1 MATPQQKSNREHSF
15 DAELA
20 SLVGIEKAILLKN
33 IDYWVGENERR
44 KIDSSFAYGKWW
56 TFESLTSL
64 AKKYP
69 YMKRGNLSRWF
80 KELKESKWIIMYST
94 TDGANMYRPGP
105 VFTSWDLGQDWKLVF
120 QNETGRT
127 WGGVFQ
133 NEPKAVFQ
141 NEPKGAAH
149 FETDNN
155 VEKHIEKNVEREG
168 EREAEKTPSLPKDF
182 DEMIQRVNAEV
193 ATIEAEKE
201 KISPVPAAPSFP
213 GSDISEEA
221 DELKNGVV
229 RRDGPNYEAKK
240 EKVSCHHSCG
250 PGDFWE
256 GGKCARMGCYTKES
270 PTHVVTAVDGQ
281 TLPGALVTT
290 VEGLSLEQ
298 TTRETAAEAL
308 TRRISNPLADN
319 AIDAGKLIE
328 VWCAENS
335 ETVKWAYDAARRKL
349 TPDDLS
355 ARIID
360 FCGCYANSVE
370 PGKQVLFFGDPA
382 RMFKNGLTK
391 WLQTQNKFDREQ
403 AAKPNTGKF
412 QQQDNAAAY
421 VAPKAVRPVQT
432 FYE

>member
-1 MATPQQKSNREHSF
+1 MEAPQQKSNREHSF

-33 IDYWVGENERR
+33 IDYWVTENERR

-201 KISPVPAAPSFP
+201 KISPVPAAPSFS
-213 GSDISEEA
+213 GSDISDEA

-229 RRDGPNYEAKK
+229 RRDGPNYEPTDFDFYS
-240 EKVSCHHSCG
+240 KVPLSDMLEDAPVMLVQS
-250 PGDFWE
+250 F
-256 GGKCARMGCYTKES
+256 
-270 PTHVVTAVDGQ
+270 DGQ

-290 VEGLSLEQ
+290 VEGLNFEQ

-308 TRRISNPLADN
+308 TRRITNPLADN

-328 VWCAENS
+328 SWCAENA
-335 ETVKWAYDAARRKL
+335 ETVRWAYDAARRKL

-360 FCGCYANSVE
+360 FCGCYANHKE
-370 PGKQVLFFGDPA
+370 AGTRVLFFGDPA
-382 RMFKNGLTK
+382 RMFHNALTR
-391 WLQTQNKFDREQ
+391 WLQTQNKYDREQ
-403 AAKPNTGKF
+403 AAKTSTVKRSGAPNSFGGDQSKF
-412 QQQDNAAAY
+412 NE
-421 VAPKAVRPVQT
+421 VQR
-432 FYE
+432 F

>member
-1 MATPQQKSNREHSF
+1 MSTPQQKSNREHSF

-105 VFTSWDLGQDWKLVF
+105 VFTSWDLGQDWQEVF
-120 QNETGRT
+120 QNETGKT

-193 ATIEAEKE
+193 STIEAEKE
-201 KISPVPAAPSFP
+201 KISPVPAAPSFS
-213 GSDISEEA
+213 GFDISDEA

-240 EKVSCHHSCG
+240 E
-250 PGDFWE
+250 
-256 GGKCARMGCYTKES
+256 T
-270 PTHVVTAVDGQ
+270 
-281 TLPGALVTT
+281 GALVTT

-308 TRRISNPLADN
+308 TRRITTPLADN

-328 VWCAENS
+328 SWCAENA
-335 ETVKWAYDAARRKL
+335 ETVRWAYDAARRKL

-391 WLQTQNKFDREQ
+391 WLQTQNKYDREQ
-403 AAKPNTGKF
+403 AEKQGQLKNGFSQPVNQPAENRTGMYRKIT
-412 QQQDNAAAY
+412 DL
-421 VAPKAVRPVQT
+421 
-432 FYE
+432 

>member
-1 MATPQQKSNREHSF
+1 MSTPQQKSNREHSF

-105 VFTSWDLGQDWKLVF
+105 VFTSWDLGQDWQEVF
-120 QNETGRT
+120 QNETGKT

-141 NEPKGAAH
+141 NETEGAAH

-193 ATIEAEKE
+193 STIEAEKE
-201 KISPVPAAPSFP
+201 KISPVPAAPSFS
-213 GSDISEEA
+213 GFDISDEA

-240 EKVSCHHSCG
+240 E
-250 PGDFWE
+250 
-256 GGKCARMGCYTKES
+256 T
-270 PTHVVTAVDGQ
+270 
-281 TLPGALVTT
+281 GALVTT

-308 TRRISNPLADN
+308 TRRITTPLADN

-328 VWCAENS
+328 SWCAENA
-335 ETVKWAYDAARRKL
+335 ETVRWAYDAARRKL

-391 WLQTQNKFDREQ
+391 WLQTQNKYDREQ
-403 AAKPNTGKF
+403 AEKQGQLKNGFSQPVNQPAENRTGMYRKIT
-412 QQQDNAAAY
+412 DL
-421 VAPKAVRPVQT
+421 
-432 FYE
+432 

>member
-105 VFTSWDLGQDWKLVF
+105 VFTSWDLCQDWKGVF
-120 QNETGRT
+120 QNETGKT

-141 NEPKGAAH
+141 NETDGAAH

-168 EREAEKTPSLPKDF
+168 EREEEKNAPPIPKDF

-193 ATIEAEKE
+193 AIIEAKN
-201 KISPVPAAPSFP
+201 KKGSPVSANPLTIHSGFNEVFDA
-213 GSDISEEA
+213 IYEK
-221 DELKNGVV
+221 DENGEYKI
-229 RRDGPNYEAKK
+229 RRDVEPSLPVGFDVEIHEPVKRERVVLPPPKDEPTTPLYQPTNPDAAKALLAKMGKSQPKDPDAAQK
-240 EKVSCHHSCG
+240 EIRAWVF
-250 PGDFWE
+250 GDGSE
-256 GGKCARMGCYTKES
+256 
-270 PTHVVTAVDGQ
+270 
-281 TLPGALVTT
+281 T
-290 VEGLSLEQ
+290 VRSWYSKAKRKDTPEDRELICVEKFCSVFALSLEPG
-298 TTRETAAEAL
+298 
-308 TRRISNPLADN
+308 RRMLFENDPLYFFQKRGYLFIVDEC
-319 AIDAGKLIE
+319 G
-328 VWCAENS
+328 
-335 ETVKWAYDAARRKL
+335 YDRK
-349 TPDDLS
+349 
-355 ARIID
+355 
-360 FCGCYANSVE
+360 
-370 PGKQVLFFGDPA
+370 
-382 RMFKNGLTK
+382 
-391 WLQTQNKFDREQ
+391 REQ
-403 AAKPNTGKF
+403 AAKQNTGKF
-412 QQQDNAAAY
+412 QQQDATSAY

>member
-168 EREAEKTPSLPKDF
+168 EREEEKNAPPIPKDF

-193 ATIEAEKE
+193 AIIEAKN
-201 KISPVPAAPSFP
+201 KKGSPVSANPLTIHSGFNEVFDA
-213 GSDISEEA
+213 IYEK
-221 DELKNGVV
+221 DENGEYKI
-229 RRDGPNYEAKK
+229 RRDVEPSLPVGFDVEIHEPVKRERVVLPPPKDEPTTPLYQPTNPDAAKALLAKMGKSQPKDPDAAQK
-240 EKVSCHHSCG
+240 EIRAWVF
-250 PGDFWE
+250 GD
-256 GGKCARMGCYTKES
+256 G
-270 PTHVVTAVDGQ
+270 
-281 TLPGALVTT
+281 
-290 VEGLSLEQ
+290 
-298 TTRETAAEAL
+298 
-308 TRRISNPLADN
+308 
-319 AIDAGKLIE
+319 
-328 VWCAENS
+328 S
-335 ETVKWAYDAARRKL
+335 ETVRSWYSKAKRKDTPEDRELICVEKFCSVFALSLDPGRRMLFENDPLYFFQKRGYIFILDECGYDRK
-349 TPDDLS
+349 
-355 ARIID
+355 
-360 FCGCYANSVE
+360 
-370 PGKQVLFFGDPA
+370 
-382 RMFKNGLTK
+382 
-391 WLQTQNKFDREQ
+391 REQ
-403 AAKPNTGKF
+403 AAKQNTGKF
-412 QQQDNAAAY
+412 QQQDATSAY

>member
-1 MATPQQKSNREHSF
+1 MAAPQQKSNREHSF

-33 IDYWVGENERR
+33 IDYWVTENERR

-168 EREAEKTPSLPKDF
+168 EREAEKTPSPPKDF
-182 DEMIQRVNAEV
+182 DEMLQRVNAEV
-193 ATIEAEKE
+193 STIEAEKE
-201 KISPVPAAPSFP
+201 KISPVPAAPSFS
-213 GSDISEEA
+213 GSDISDEA

-229 RRDGPNYEAKK
+229 RRDGPNYEPTDFDFYS
-240 EKVSCHHSCG
+240 KVPLSDMLEDAPVMLVQS
-250 PGDFWE
+250 F
-256 GGKCARMGCYTKES
+256 
-270 PTHVVTAVDGQ
+270 DGQ

-290 VEGLSLEQ
+290 VEGLRLED
-298 TTRETAAEAL
+298 TTRESVIALQSRLKISPKAE
-308 TRRISNPLADN
+308 N
-319 AIDAGKLIE
+319 AMEAQKIIVE
-328 VWCAENS
+328 WCAVNKEQVVWS
-335 ETVKWAYDAARRKL
+335 YESARRKC
-349 TPDDLS
+349 TAEDVVE
-355 ARIID
+355 RIID
-360 FCGCYANSVE
+360 FCGHFSTTAEV
-370 PGKQVLFFGDPA
+370 GKQLLFFSDPA
-382 RMFKNGLTK
+382 RMFQNGLTK

-403 AAKPNTGKF
+403 AAKTPAIKRSGAPNSFGGDQSKF
-412 QQQDNAAAY
+412 NE
-421 VAPKAVRPVQT
+421 VQK
-432 FYE
+432 F

>member
-1 MATPQQKSNREHSF
+1 MSTPQQKSNREHSF

-33 IDYWVGENERR
+33 IDYWVTENERR

-105 VFTSWDLGQDWKLVF
+105 VFTSWDLGQDWQEVF
-120 QNETGRT
+120 QNETGKT

-141 NEPKGAAH
+141 NETEGAAH

-193 ATIEAEKE
+193 STIEAEKE
-201 KISPVPAAPSFP
+201 KISPVPAAPSFS
-213 GSDISEEA
+213 GFDISDEA

-240 EKVSCHHSCG
+240 E
-250 PGDFWE
+250 
-256 GGKCARMGCYTKES
+256 T
-270 PTHVVTAVDGQ
+270 
-281 TLPGALVTT
+281 GALVTT

-308 TRRISNPLADN
+308 TRRITTPLADN

-328 VWCAENS
+328 SWCAENA
-335 ETVKWAYDAARRKL
+335 ETVRWAYDAARRKL

-391 WLQTQNKFDREQ
+391 WLQTQNKYDREQ
-403 AAKPNTGKF
+403 AEKQGQLKNGFSQPVNQPAENRTGMYRKIT
-412 QQQDNAAAY
+412 DL
-421 VAPKAVRPVQT
+421 
-432 FYE
+432 

>member
-193 ATIEAEKE
+193 STIEAEKE
-201 KISPVPAAPSFP
+201 KISPVPAAPSFS
-213 GSDISEEA
+213 GSDISDEA

-229 RRDGPNYEAKK
+229 RRDGPNYEPTDFDFYS
-240 EKVSCHHSCG
+240 KVPLSDMLEDAPVMLVQS
-250 PGDFWE
+250 F
-256 GGKCARMGCYTKES
+256 
-270 PTHVVTAVDGQ
+270 DGQ

-290 VEGLSLEQ
+290 VEGLNLEQ

>member
-105 VFTSWDLGQDWKLVF
+105 VFTSWDLCQDWKGVF
-120 QNETGRT
+120 QNETGKT

-141 NEPKGAAH
+141 NETDGAAH

-168 EREAEKTPSLPKDF
+168 EREEEKNAPPIPKDF

-193 ATIEAEKE
+193 AIIEAKN
-201 KISPVPAAPSFP
+201 KKGSPVSANPLTIHSGFNEVFDA
-213 GSDISEEA
+213 IYEK
-221 DELKNGVV
+221 DENGEYKI
-229 RRDGPNYEAKK
+229 RRDVEPSLPVGFDVEIHEPVKRERVVLPPPKDEPTTPLYQPTNPDAAKALLAKMGKSQPKDPDAAQK
-240 EKVSCHHSCG
+240 EIRAWVF
-250 PGDFWE
+250 GD
-256 GGKCARMGCYTKES
+256 G
-270 PTHVVTAVDGQ
+270 
-281 TLPGALVTT
+281 
-290 VEGLSLEQ
+290 
-298 TTRETAAEAL
+298 
-308 TRRISNPLADN
+308 
-319 AIDAGKLIE
+319 
-328 VWCAENS
+328 S
-335 ETVKWAYDAARRKL
+335 ETVRSWYSKAKRKDTPEDRELICVEKFCSVFALSLDPGRRMLFENDPLYFFQKRGYIFILDECGYDRK
-349 TPDDLS
+349 
-355 ARIID
+355 
-360 FCGCYANSVE
+360 
-370 PGKQVLFFGDPA
+370 
-382 RMFKNGLTK
+382 
-391 WLQTQNKFDREQ
+391 REQ
-403 AAKPNTGKF
+403 AAKQNTGKF
-412 QQQDNAAAY
+412 QQQDATSAY

>member
-193 ATIEAEKE
+193 STIEAEKE
-201 KISPVPAAPSFP
+201 KISPVPAAPSFS
-213 GSDISEEA
+213 GSDISDEA

-229 RRDGPNYEAKK
+229 RRDGPNYEPTDFDFYS
-240 EKVSCHHSCG
+240 KVPLSDMLEDAPVMLVQS
-250 PGDFWE
+250 F
-256 GGKCARMGCYTKES
+256 
-270 PTHVVTAVDGQ
+270 DGQ

-290 VEGLSLEQ
+290 VEALNFEH
-298 TTRETAAEAL
+298 TTRETAATASILKATGREIVCETADDANDL
-308 TRRISNPLADN
+308 ITAWAERNMATIENWYNRSRRVISVVDLQNIITKFCGTYANHSDSGKRLRFLAD
-319 AIDAGKLIE
+319 
-328 VWCAENS
+328 
-335 ETVKWAYDAARRKL
+335 
-349 TPDDLS
+349 P
-355 ARIID
+355 
-360 FCGCYANSVE
+360 
-370 PGKQVLFFGDPA
+370 VLFFRNQCSG
-382 RMFKNGLTK
+382 
-391 WLQTQNKFDREQ
+391 WLIDQNKFDRDQ

>member
-1 MATPQQKSNREHSF
+1 
-15 DAELA
+15 
-20 SLVGIEKAILLKN
+20 
-33 IDYWVGENERR
+33 
-44 KIDSSFAYGKWW
+44 
-56 TFESLTSL
+56 
-64 AKKYP
+64 
-69 YMKRGNLSRWF
+69 
-80 KELKESKWIIMYST
+80 
-94 TDGANMYRPGP
+94 MYRPGP
-105 VFTSWDLGQDWKLVF
+105 VFTSWDLGQDWQVVF
-120 QNETGRT
+120 QNETGKT

-141 NEPKGAAH
+141 NETEGAAH

-168 EREAEKTPSLPKDF
+168 EREAENTPSPPKDF
-182 DEMIQRVNAEV
+182 DEMIKRVNAEV

-201 KISPVPAAPSFP
+201 KNTPVPAAPSL
-213 GSDISEEA
+213 A
-221 DELKNGVV
+221 
-229 RRDGPNYEAKK
+229 
-240 EKVSCHHSCG
+240 
-250 PGDFWE
+250 
-256 GGKCARMGCYTKES
+256 
-270 PTHVVTAVDGQ
+270 PTHVVTTVDGQ
-281 TLPGALVTT
+281 KLPGALVATI
-290 VEGLSLEQ
+290 EGLNLEQ

-335 ETVKWAYDAARRKL
+335 ETVKWAYEAARRKL

-391 WLQTQNKFDREQ
+391 WLQTQNKFDRDQ